1 VWVLCLGRFWVRV
14 LFWYRAM
21 TGVRV
26 WFRIKPRAITRTL
39 ARLGVGASVNFK
51 LLGRVIIV

>member
-1 VWVLCLGRFWVRV
+1 VKV